1 MQRAVVSSGVN
12 AHKIALI
19 ETALAISLWAVSFVF
34 IKIALREVSPI
45 TLITLRFSMAAFLL
59 GLLSAANGEMKHIY
73 RSGLVRSALVGAAGM
88 IVQQMLYVK
97 GQVTTEAG
105 TAAFISAS
113 SPAFIVLL
121 AALFLHERLQGWKV
135 VGVLMA
141 TLGAAIISTGGD
153 LSLLRQGHI
162 ADPGSLW
169 VLASAVMW
177 AVYTILNRFSVQ
189 DQPPALTTSG
199 IMLVGMIFMLP
210 LFITSQG
217 WQELARLSVPG
228 WESLAFVGVFG
239 TAGAYWMYSRAL
251 KRSTASSLA
260 AVQNLE
266 PLLAVSAAALIINE
280 PITAAL
286 LVGGAAILIGVYLA
300 ER

>member
-1 MQRAVVSSGVN
+1 MQKAVVSSGVN
-12 AHKIALI
+12 DHKLALI

-34 IKIALREVSPI
+34 IKIALREVSPV
-45 TLITLRFSMAAFLL
+45 TLITLRFGMAAILL
-59 GLLSAANGEMKHIY
+59 GILSAASGEMKHIY

-88 IVQQMLYVK
+88 TVQQMLQVK
-97 GQVTTEAG
+97 GQVTTDAG
-105 TAAFISAS
+105 VTAFISS
-113 SPAFIVLL
+113 SAPAFIVLL

-141 TLGAAIISTGGD
+141 TLGAGIISTGGD
-153 LSLLRQGHI
+153 LSLLKQGHV

-169 VLASAVMW
+169 VLASAIMW
-177 AVYTILNRFSVQ
+177 AVFTILNRFVVQ
-189 DQPPALTTSG
+189 DQPPALATSG
-199 IMLVGMIFMLP
+199 VMLVGMLFMLP
-210 LFITSQG
+210 LFISGQG
-217 WQELARLSVPG
+217 WRELSRLSAPG
-228 WESLAFVGVFG
+228 WESMTFVGVFG
-239 TAGAYWMYSRAL
+239 TAGAYWMYGRAL

-266 PLLAVSAAALIINE
+266 PLVAVAAAALMINE

-286 LVGGAAILIGVYLA
+286 LVGGAAILMGVYLA